1 MLKLVARATRE
12 IRKEE
17 PAFDIV
23 MSQTMSG
30 VGGGDAKKGDS
41 PLFCIKRGS
50 VVSSLLLSFLHTLK
64 KTIRAKNTDTAAM
77 SRRPSL
83 LFCLSS
89 FVNEILPVSPPMMVY
104 IYSSE

>member
-41 PLFCIKRGS
+41 PLFCIKGGS

-64 KTIRAKNTDTAAM
+64 KTIIRAKNTDTAAM

-104 IYSSE
+104 INIF